1 MAVELGKI
9 LVKAGKITEEQLNKA
24 LGLQKSNGGKLGEI
38 LVKIGAVT
46 DENVISE
53 FVGKQLNIGA
63 IRLTDVELNPEI
75 VKLIPQDIARKFNVI
90 AVSKLGKTLIVA
102 ISDPN
107 NIYVLDA
114 IKFITGC
121 AIQPVISPENTI
133 QSAIESYYDDSGG
146 LNEIIKGMTD
156 DLEVVEES
164 PDDLTSE
171 QDLQS
176 LVQDKPLVKLV
187 DGIIAD
193 AIRKGASDIHF
204 ESYERRVRVRYR
216 IDGSLQEMAPIPF
229 KYRAAIISR
238 IKIMADLDISERRLP
253 QDGRIKVKL
262 GERTID
268 LRVSVLPTIYG
279 EKIVM
284 RILDPKS
291 LMIDLTRLGFPELAL
306 NNFAKA
312 ISLPYGMILVT
323 GPTGSGKTT
332 TLYSA
337 LKTLNTV
344 DVNIMTSEDPV
355 EFNFDGINQVLV
367 RTDIGLTFAAALRSF
382 LRQDPDIIMVGEIRD
397 GETADIAIKAALTGH
412 LVFST
417 LHTNDAP
424 STINRLVDMGVP
436 SYLVAASTKLIM
448 AQRMVRKICSF
459 CKQEI
464 PVTPQILE
472 LLQLAPEEAKGLKL
486 FEGKGCNQCNN
497 TGYSGRT
504 GLFEVMPISPTIEKL
519 IVQNSST
526 ADIRAQ
532 AIKEGML
539 SLRHAGLEKLRLGIS
554 SLEEVVAETTL

>member
-1 MAVELGKI
+1 MAIELGKI
-9 LVKAGKITEEQLNKA
+9 LVKAGKISEEQLQKA
-24 LGLQKSNGGKLGEI
+24 LEMQKNGAGKLGEI
-38 LVKIGAVT
+38 LVRIGAVP
-46 DENVISE
+46 DENIISE
-53 FVGKQLNIGA
+53 FIGKQLNIGA
-63 IRLTDVELNPEI
+63 IRLTDIELNPEI

-121 AIQPVISPENTI
+121 NIQPVISPENTI
-133 QSAIESYYDDSGG
+133 SSAINSYYDDSGG
-146 LNEIIKGMTD
+146 LNEIIKGMSSE
-156 DLEVVEES
+156 LEVVEEAEDV
-164 PDDLTSE
+164 PNE

-176 LVQDKPLVKLV
+176 QVQDKPLVKLV

-204 ESYERRVRVRYR
+204 ESYEKRVRVRYR
-216 IDGSLQEMAPIPF
+216 IDGALQEMAPIPF

-291 LMIDLTRLGFPELAL
+291 LMIDLTKLGFPELAL
-306 NNFAKA
+306 DNFSRA

-367 RTDIGLTFAAALRSF
+367 RSDIGLTFAAALRSF

-448 AQRMVRKICSF
+448 AQRMVRKICAF

-464 PVTPQILE
+464 KVTPEALEMLQITR
-472 LLQLAPEEAKGLKL
+472 EEASDIKL
-486 FEGKGCNQCNN
+486 FVGKGCNQCNN

-504 GLFEVMPISPTIEKL
+504 GLFEVMPITPTIEKL
-519 IVQNSST
+519 IVKGAST
-526 ADIRAQ
+526 AEIREEAV
-532 AIKEGML
+532 KEGMMP
-539 SLRHAGLEKLRLGIS
+539 LRHAGFEKLRLGIS
-554 SLEEVVAETTL
+554 TLEEIVAETAL